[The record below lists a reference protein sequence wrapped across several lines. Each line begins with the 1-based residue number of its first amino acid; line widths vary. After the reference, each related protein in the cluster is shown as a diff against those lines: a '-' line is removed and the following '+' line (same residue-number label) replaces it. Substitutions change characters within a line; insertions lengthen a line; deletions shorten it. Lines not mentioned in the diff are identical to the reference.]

1 MNPVINS
8 LLTIID
14 CLDAKNVPYAVM
26 GGLAVRVHAVP
37 RPTNDVDLT
46 ISIQRTKLE
55 EWYEQLEQAGI
66 TVPIVYRNGWVDE
79 VANMPLVKLK
89 IYLDQTQGIC
99 SMLPTCSLSKANWT
113 NGTCDSGQHRLA
125 SKPDSKTHYS
135 PLNEERR
142 TSTKNEARRTF
153 FPPSTKNG
161 CFCAFPLRFPLIRSY
176 VFKTSL
182 RFPANQGDSAN
193 CQQPTAN

>member
-89 IYLDQTQGIC
+89 IYLDQTQGVDLDVFIAE
-99 SMLPTCSLSKANWT
+99 SAFQESLMSRRITARMEDRKISVVTPEDLILLKLIANRPRDLLDVADVLFVQGELDQRYMRQWAASLGIET
-113 NGTCDSGQHRLA
+113 RLENA
-125 SKPDSKTHYS
+125 
-135 PLNEERR
+135 L
-142 TSTKNEARRTF
+142 
-153 FPPSTKNG
+153 
-161 CFCAFPLRFPLIRSY
+161 
-176 VFKTSL
+176 
-182 RFPANQGDSAN
+182 FPA
-193 CQQPTAN
+193 